1 MKNMFNFKGLSI
13 IFSIAI
19 AFAIM
24 QACVKKEEI
33 LKDFEFTIDADII
46 KIPLSLQ
53 IIDGNFESGANPE
66 GVKIELVGPDK
77 DKFYSSIGKKEL
89 TVVNGIV
96 DFAVKKTD
104 APTEQNPLVV
114 TVVATAPG
122 YLRTIKTFKLTT
134 ADSTKFEALSM
145 VNLANAPKGVT
156 VKTASVEV
164 GATGTAATSTITTT
178 PTTSTEVVNVE
189 VPAGTQFK
197 DKDGNVLTGTA
208 AATLVHFDNQDP
220 ASLAAFPGGF
230 SVNSSKDANGNNIGA
245 GEFTTMGFLA
255 LDMTIGGKEVKNFSG
270 AGIKI
275 SMDLNESSINP
286 TTGNPIAIGDSLP
299 IWSLNETDNS
309 WVREKIGVVS
319 GTAGNLKLVYT
330 QNHLSYWN
338 LDYHYGPK
346 CGTGSNITLSGI
358 AMPGFY
364 YIEAV
369 NALTQQLVSNYASSY
384 QWLENGKVLSFL
396 NAPLVN
402 AYFRVRS
409 GTSYY
414 CAGTLLGRSN
424 AFSLCGA
431 NATATFAMT
440 VVEPGANLSLTV
452 TASGTCA
459 NNPRLVVRPNAALYY
474 RKTGCPYWLPAGAL
488 IAGTFQSSLFKAGQK
503 YDFKAVV
510 GTTAITQLAVQIPA
524 TAVGNYAISITGTI
538 PPSLCF

>member
-1 MKNMFNFKGLSI
+1 MKNTFSFKGLSI
-13 IFSIAI
+13 VFSIAV

-53 IIDGNFESGANPE
+53 IIDGNFESGTNPE

-104 APTEQNPLVV
+104 APTVQNPLNV

-134 ADSTKFEALSM
+134 ADSTRFEAISM
-145 VNLANAPKGVT
+145 VNLASAPKGVT

-164 GATGTAATSTITTT
+164 GATGAAAATITTT
-178 PTTSTEVVNVE
+178 PTTSVEVVNVE

-208 AATLVHFDNQDP
+208 SATLVHFDNQDP

-270 AGIKI
+270 TGIKI

-286 TTGNPIAIGDSLP
+286 ETGNPIAIGDSLP

-309 WVREKIGVVS
+309 WVREKVGVVT
-319 GTAGNLKLVYT
+319 GVAGNLKLVYT

-338 LDYHYGPK
+338 LDFFSGAN
-346 CGTGSNITLSGI
+346 CSLGGNITLTGI
-358 AMPGFY
+358 TVPGNY
-364 YIEAV
+364 YIEVV
-369 NALTQQLVSNYASSY
+369 NAVTNQVVTRYASSY
-384 QWLENGKVLSFL
+384 DYLYNGKVFTFQL
-396 NAPLVN
+396 APRIN
-402 AYFRVRS
+402 AYFRIRS
-409 GTSYY
+409 GTAFY

-424 AFSLCGA
+424 TFSLCGA

-459 NNPRLVVRPNAALYY
+459 NNPRLVIRPNAALYY

-488 IAGTFQSSLFKAGQK
+488 IAGTFQSSLFKAGQT

-524 TAVGNYAISITGTI
+524 TAVGNYAIAITGTI

>member
-1 MKNMFNFKGLSI
+1 MKKVFNFKTLSI
-13 IFSIAI
+13 LFAIAA
-19 AFAIM
+19 AFAIT
-24 QACVKKEEI
+24 QACVTKEEI

-46 KIPLSLQ
+46 KIPMSLQ
-53 IIDGNFESGANPE
+53 IIDGNFDSGTNPAD
-66 GVKIELVGPDK
+66 VKIELLGPDK

-96 DFAVKKTD
+96 DFAIKKTD
-104 APTEQNPLVV
+104 APTAQNPLIL
-114 TVVATAPG
+114 TVAATAPG
-122 YLRTIKTFKLTT
+122 YLRTIKTFTLTT
-134 ADSTKFEALSM
+134 ADSTQFEAMSM
-145 VNLANAPKGVT
+145 VNLASAPKGVT

-164 GATGTAATSTITTT
+164 GANGAAAATITTT
-178 PTTSTEVVNVE
+178 PTTSAEVVNVE
-189 VPAGTQFK
+189 VPAGTQFR

-230 SVNSSKDANGNNIGA
+230 SVNSAKDANGNNIGT

-270 AGIKI
+270 TGIKI

-286 TTGNPIAIGDSLP
+286 ETGNPIAIGDSLP

-309 WVREKIGVVS
+309 WVREKVGVVS

-338 LDYHYGPK
+338 LDYFISS
-346 CGTGSNITLSGI
+346 CSVSSNITLAGI
-358 AMPGFY
+358 SVPGNY
-364 YIEAV
+364 YVE
-369 NALTQQLVSNYASSY
+369 
-384 QWLENGKVLSFL
+384 
-396 NAPLVN
+396 LVN
-402 AYFRVRS
+402 ATTNQVYISLYRWTQNGSVLNFRWAPRVNAYVRVRS

-424 AFSLCGA
+424 NFSLCGS
-431 NATATFAMT
+431 NATATLALT
-440 VVEPGANLSLTV
+440 VVEPGANLNLKV

-488 IAGTFQSSLFKAGQK
+488 IAGTYQSALFKAGQK

-510 GTTAITQLAVQIPA
+510 GTTSITQIGVQIPA
-524 TAVGNYAISITGTI
+524 TAVGAYAINITGTI

>member
-1 MKNMFNFKGLSI
+1 MKKVFSFKTLSI
-13 IFSIAI
+13 LFAIAA
-19 AFAIM
+19 AFAIT
-24 QACVKKEEI
+24 QACVTKEEI

-53 IIDGNFESGANPE
+53 IIDGNFDSGANPAD
-66 GVKIELVGPDK
+66 VKIELLGPDK

-104 APTEQNPLVV
+104 APTAQNPLIL
-114 TVVATAPG
+114 TVAATAPG
-122 YLRTIKTFKLTT
+122 YLRTIKTFTLIT
-134 ADSTKFEALSM
+134 ADSTQFGAISM

-164 GATGTAATSTITTT
+164 GATGAAAATITTT
-178 PTTSTEVVNVE
+178 PTTSAEVVNVE

-230 SVNSSKDANGNNIGA
+230 NVNSAKDVNGTNIGA
-245 GEFTTMGFLA
+245 GQFTTMGFLA

-270 AGIKI
+270 TGIKI

-286 TTGNPIAIGDSLP
+286 ETGNPIAIGDSLP

-309 WVREKIGVVS
+309 WVREKIGIVS
-319 GTAGNLKLVYT
+319 GTVGNLKLVYT

-346 CGTGSNITLSGI
+346 CSTGSNIILAGI
-358 AMPGFY
+358 AVPGYY

-409 GTSYY
+409 GTSFY
-414 CAGTLLGRSN
+414 CAGTLLGRSTP
-424 AFSLCGA
+424 FSLCGA

-440 VVEPGANLSLTV
+440 AVEPGANLNLKV

-488 IAGTFQSSLFKAGQK
+488 IAGTFQSALFKAGQK

-510 GTTAITQLAVQIPA
+510 GTTSITQLGVQIPA
-524 TAVGNYAISITGTI
+524 TAIGTYAIAITGTI